1 MTLTILIALSVYAIH
16 IILNEHPL
24 FSPLIRQMDYHLPD
38 ILTKP
43 LYSCPMCMCMTWG
56 VGLYFVPYQLI
67 VLTIL
72 SAMALNNI
80 YGRFSDN
87 VQTK

>member
-1 MTLTILIALSVYAIH
+1 MTIPILIALSVYAIH
-16 IILNEHPL
+16 IIMNEYPL
-24 FSPLIRQMDYHLPD
+24 FAPAIRQMDYSLPE

-56 VGLYFVPYQLI
+56 VLLYFLPCNLV

-72 SAMALNNI
+72 SAFTLNKI
-80 YGRFSDN
+80 YAEHS
-87 VQTK
+87 TK